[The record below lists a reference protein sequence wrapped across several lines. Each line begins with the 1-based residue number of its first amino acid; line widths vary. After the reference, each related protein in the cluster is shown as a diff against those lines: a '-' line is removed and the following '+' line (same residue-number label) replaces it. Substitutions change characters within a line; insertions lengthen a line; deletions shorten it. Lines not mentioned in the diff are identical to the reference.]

1 MGLAFLFPGQGSQ
14 YVGMGEDFYK
24 EFNIVRKTFDEADQ
38 ILGFSLSELCFNGP
52 EEELKKTYNTQPA
65 ILTMSVALN
74 RMLNNDGIYPDIV
87 AGHSL
92 GEYSALV
99 ASGVLKFEDAVSLV
113 RKRGQFM
120 QEASPLGLGS
130 MYAIV
135 GLPREKVEEIC
146 REAQLFGIVEPAN
159 FNSEKQIV
167 ISGEIKALE
176 KAGELA
182 KEAGAKRVVPLSVS
196 APFHSSL
203 MKEVGEKMRKEIEK
217 VELND
222 AKIPVIANYNA
233 KALTKKEDILEALIK
248 QIDNPVLW
256 VDSMKLLASEVNMA
270 LEVGP
275 GKVLKGLMRDIDRNV
290 KVMEVGKVELY
301 NKAKEALS
309 ENGR

>member
-1 MGLAFLFPGQGSQ
+1 MGIAFLFPGQGSQ
-14 YVGMGEDFYK
+14 YVGMGKDFYEK
-24 EFNIVRKTFDEADQ
+24 FDIVRETFNEADEV
-38 ILGFSLSELCFNGP
+38 LGFSISKLCFEGP

-65 ILTMSVALN
+65 ILTMSVSLN
-74 RMLNNDGIYPDIV
+74 RMLNNDGIYPEIV

-99 ASGVLKFEDAVSLV
+99 SAGVLEFKDAVYLV
-113 RKRGQFM
+113 RKRGELM

-135 GLPREKVEEIC
+135 GLSKEKVEEIC
-146 REAQLFGIVEPAN
+146 DKAKEYGIVEPAN
-159 FNSEKQIV
+159 FNSLKQIV
-167 ISGEIKALE
+167 ISGEVKALE

-182 KEAGAKRVVPLSVS
+182 KEAGAKRVIPLSVS

-203 MKEVGEKMRKEIEK
+203 MKHVGEKMRKEIEK
-217 VELND
+217 VKMND
-222 AKIPVIANYNA
+222 AKIPIIANYNA
-233 KALTKKEDILEALIK
+233 KPLTKKDEILEALIK

-256 VDSMKLLASEVNMA
+256 VDSMKVLAQKVNTA

-275 GKVLKGLMRDIDRNV
+275 GKVLRGLMRDIDRNV

-301 NKAKEALS
+301 LKAKEALS
-309 ENGR
+309 

>member
-256 VDSMKLLASEVNMA
+256 VDSMKLLASKVNMA

>member
-24 EFNIVRKTFDEADQ
+24 EFDIVRKTFDEADQ

-146 REAQLFGIVEPAN
+146 REAQSFGIVEPAN

-301 NKAKEALS
+301 NKAKEAFS
-309 ENGR
+309 KNER